1 MPHGE
6 NDERVLDRR
15 GVLKGSTAL
24 WVTPSVVSFAA
35 IATAMGSTLRP
46 YITSSENVL
55 VIDPPP
61 SIKRNVQENDDDT
74 FVFQETTCAPLAQD
88 LVVDRASD
96 GNFRGSSSEGATIP
110 AGTLAAAFI
119 VLVDRASSGRN
130 VGSVSF
136 SDPILGLSY
145 RRPSFEAGTAQFGI
159 PGLCYPTTTGTYFE
173 GNDALTLAGDTFTW
187 SAQMGGVWADVAR
200 VIVAC

>member
-1 MPHGE
+1 
-6 NDERVLDRR
+6 
-15 GVLKGSTAL
+15 
-24 WVTPSVVSFAA
+24 
-35 IATAMGSTLRP
+35 MGSTLRP

-96 GNFRGSSSEGATIP
+96 GNFSGNSSEGATIP
-110 AGTLAAAFI
+110 AGTLAATFI
-119 VLVDRASSGRN
+119 VLVDRANSGTN

-173 GNDALTLAGDTFTW
+173 GNDAPPWLATPSPGPPKWAGFGPMLAASLWPVESHRFTSFLTPPSTAEW
-187 SAQMGGVWADVAR
+187 
-200 VIVAC
+200 